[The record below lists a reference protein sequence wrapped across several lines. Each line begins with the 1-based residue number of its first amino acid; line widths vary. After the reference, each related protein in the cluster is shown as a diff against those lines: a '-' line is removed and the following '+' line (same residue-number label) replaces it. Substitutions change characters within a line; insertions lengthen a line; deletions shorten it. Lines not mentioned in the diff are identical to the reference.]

1 GGRLMIATAFAERN
15 LKEILRDRLNM
26 LFGFGLPVVM
36 LILLSLMQKKLI
48 GTEGIFS
55 LENFVPGV
63 AVFGLTFISLF
74 AGVLISNDRDSSFL
88 TRLFTSP
95 LTGFDYIIGYS
106 YPLLPMSIV
115 QSVICFLTDVFL
127 GLSISI
133 NILLAIVTLI
143 PVAFLFISIGLMMGS
158 LFSVKQMNGVGP
170 IFINVVLWLGGIVF
184 PVEKIGGTFQMICNA
199 LPFIHSVDRARAAL
213 NGNYSA
219 IFPHLLWV
227 IGYAVIIFI
236 LAVILFKKK
245 MKG

>member
-1 GGRLMIATAFAERN
+1 MIATAFAERN

-36 LILLSLMQKKLI
+36 LILLSLMQKKFL

-115 QSVICFLTDVFL
+115 QSVICFLTAVFL

-170 IFINVVLWLGGIVF
+170 IFINVVLWLGGIVL

-199 LPFIHSVDRARAAL
+199 LPFIHSVDLARAAL
-213 NGNYSA
+213 DGNYSA

>member
-1 GGRLMIATAFAERN
+1 MIATAFAERN

-115 QSVICFLTDVFL
+115 QSVICFLTAVFL

-199 LPFIHSVDRARAAL
+199 LPFIHSVDLARAAL

>member
-1 GGRLMIATAFAERN
+1 MIATAFAERS

-55 LENFVPGV
+55 LGNFVPGV

-88 TRLFTSP
+88 TWLFTSP

-115 QSVICFLTDVFL
+115 QSFICFLTGVFL
-127 GLSISI
+127 CLYTSLY
-133 NILLAIVTLI
+133 ILLALVTLI
-143 PVAFLFISIGLMMGS
+143 SVAFIFISIGLMMRM
-158 LFSVKQMNGVGP
+158 LFSVTSMNGVVP
-170 IFINVVLWLGGIVF
+170 IFVNVVSWLGCIAF
-184 PVEKIGGTFQMICNA
+184 PVEKIDGTFEMRFNA
-199 LPFIHSVDRARAAL
+199 LP
-213 NGNYSA
+213 
-219 IFPHLLWV
+219 
-227 IGYAVIIFI
+227 
-236 LAVILFKKK
+236 
-245 MKG
+245 